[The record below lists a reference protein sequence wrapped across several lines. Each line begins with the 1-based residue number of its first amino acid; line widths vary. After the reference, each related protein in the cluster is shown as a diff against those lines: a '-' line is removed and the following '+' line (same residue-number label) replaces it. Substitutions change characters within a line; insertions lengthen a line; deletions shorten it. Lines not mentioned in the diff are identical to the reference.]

1 MFQES
6 SRIPKPLEESLT
18 ILLKIWRNLGRIFK
32 RIFKRIFLST
42 RHGMTWR
49 RNNIGLLLMWILLMW
64 ILLMDVT
71 GGRKKIRKCA
81 AMRRASREIDTVT
94 SSESELDYR
103 VDDWMAG
110 RKSDWRRMR
119 SANQQRLHRA
129 PPQHPSVSS
138 SPPPHFD
145 SSSQLTNSIIP
156 FDLAALLFHSAN
168 RIAGCWLITWLQLS
182 IAS

>member
-32 RIFKRIFLST
+32 RILK
-42 RHGMTWR
+42 MTWR
-49 RNNIGLLLMWILLMW
+49 RNNIGLLLMW